1 MPAPARPSD
10 VPVIRSATADDA
22 PVIASIMVASFLA
35 TYRGIMPDSVLARQ
49 DVGRRTEAWQAQ
61 FARTVPSDPVR
72 VWVVESD
79 GAVAGYAVTV
89 PASDEFLPPPAGA
102 GELDS
107 LYLHPELVGRGLG
120 RHLLRYATDDLWD
133 RGFGP
138 QVLWAFEANER
149 ARHIYES
156 AGWAHDAD
164 HHWVLDDIPV
174 PIVRYRLDRDE
185 RARDVREAAD

>member
-1 MPAPARPSD
+1 MPDPARPSD
-10 VPVIRSATADDA
+10 APAIRAATSDDA

-49 DVGRRTEAWQAQ
+49 DVANRTEAWRAQ

-79 GAVAGYAVTV
+79 GTVAGYAVTV

-107 LYLHPELVGRGLG
+107 LYLHPDMVGRGLG
-120 RHLLRYATDDLWD
+120 RHLLRHATDDLWD
-133 RGFGP
+133 RGFRP
-138 QVLWAFEANER
+138 LVLWAFAASDR
-149 ARHIYES
+149 ARHVYES
-156 AGWAHDAD
+156 DGWVHDAD

-174 PIVRYRLDRDE
+174 PIVRYRLDRDARSRDE
-185 RARDVREAAD
+185 RRAAD